1 MATGN
6 GNKGSNRRDLLRL
19 PLAASAGGALFS
31 GLAPAQS
38 RARIVLDE
46 YDPSNLKLAHRVSAN
61 IADDDLLF
69 LKQAGLRWARVEF
82 GEADVALDEIR
93 ATQQRFARYGVQIYS
108 CVHYA
113 YRSLDVQLGRPGRD
127 RYIDMYRNFLRN
139 LGRLGIPVS
148 DYDFHPANTYT
159 TSMVERRGYSTR
171 QFSVSDFREKIEK
184 RQFER
189 EYSAEDIWDC
199 YTYFVKA
206 VLPVAEEANVKL
218 ALHPDDPPL
227 AKMNGVAKL
236 FVNYDGYRRAE
247 QISGNSRHWGL
258 TFCVG
263 TWGEGGDQM
272 GKSVLEMIRDFGG
285 RGKIFDVHF
294 RNVSS
299 PLPTFVETFPDDG
312 YMDLYQVMKALREVR
327 FNGAVV
333 PDHVPEFVRNKG
345 IRRAGTAYCIA
356 CMRGMLRRANE
367 EVG

>member
-1 MATGN
+1 
-6 GNKGSNRRDLLRL
+6 
-19 PLAASAGGALFS
+19 
-31 GLAPAQS
+31 
-38 RARIVLDE
+38 
-46 YDPSNLKLAHRVSAN
+46 
-61 IADDDLLF
+61 
-69 LKQAGLRWARVEF
+69 
-82 GEADVALDEIR
+82 
-93 ATQQRFARYGVQIYS
+93 
-108 CVHYA
+108 
-113 YRSLDVQLGRPGRD
+113 
-127 RYIDMYRNFLRN
+127 
-139 LGRLGIPVS
+139 
-148 DYDFHPANTYT
+148 
-159 TSMVERRGYSTR
+159 MVERRGYSTR
-171 QFSVSDFREKIEK
+171 QFSVSDFREKMEK

-189 EYSAEDIWDC
+189 EYSAEDIWDY

-299 PLPTFVETFPDDG
+299 PLPIFVETFPDDG
-312 YMDLYQVMKALREVR
+312 YMDLYQVMKTLREVR

-333 PDHVPEFVRNKG
+333 PDHVPEFAGDKG

-367 EVG
+367 EAG